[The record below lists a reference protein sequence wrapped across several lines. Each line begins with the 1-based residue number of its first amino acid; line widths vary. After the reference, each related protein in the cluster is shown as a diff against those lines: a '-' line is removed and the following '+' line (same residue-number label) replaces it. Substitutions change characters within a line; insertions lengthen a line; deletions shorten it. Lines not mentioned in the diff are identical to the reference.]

1 MNKKPIQCKL
11 LYVNFKEDVRDL
23 AGDAFMPGYKRFV
36 EMLKSN
42 LLNDPEFE
50 SFRLSDSNSVRRR
63 SLMWEC
69 RRDHL
74 DS

>member
-1 MNKKPIQCKL
+1 MA
-11 LYVNFKEDVRDL
+11 D
-23 AGDAFMPGYKRFV
+23 DAFIPGYKRFV

-42 LLNDPEFE
+42 SRNDPEFE
-50 SFRLSDSNSVRRR
+50 SFRLSGGNSVRRR
-63 SLMWEC
+63 SLVWEC

>member
-1 MNKKPIQCKL
+1 
-11 LYVNFKEDVRDL
+11 
-23 AGDAFMPGYKRFV
+23 MPGYKRFV

-50 SFRLSDSNSVRRR
+50 SFRLSDGNSVRRR